1 MKNFLSHSRE
11 RLDNFVGKFSSK
23 KNEQNGL
30 ESAASVGAGL
40 GMGFNPLGV
49 LNLTYWSA
57 GTGNIKSEKIT
68 QTQTIIEQCNRRN
81 GVKAHSVPGVQ
92 SISI

>member
-40 GMGFNPLGV
+40 GMGSEKFWD

-57 GTGNIKSEKIT
+57 GTGFIKTEK
-68 QTQTIIEQCNRRN
+68 
-81 GVKAHSVPGVQ
+81 
-92 SISI
+92 

>member
-23 KNEQNGL
+23 SSSSQQQQQQYKQQH
-30 ESAASVGAGL
+30 ESVDAGL
-40 GMGFNPLGV
+40 DNYRAV
-49 LNLTYWSA
+49 QQKKRRE
-57 GTGNIKSEKIT
+57 GTLSPRSTEYQYMIKELCDD
-68 QTQTIIEQCNRRN
+68 ELVH
-81 GVKAHSVPGVQ
+81 GEWV